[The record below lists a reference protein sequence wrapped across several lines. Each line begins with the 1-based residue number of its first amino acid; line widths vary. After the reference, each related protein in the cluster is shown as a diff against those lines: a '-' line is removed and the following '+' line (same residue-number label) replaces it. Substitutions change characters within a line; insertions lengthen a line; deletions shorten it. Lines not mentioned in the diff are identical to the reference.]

1 MKNSLNEIK
10 SNKVL
15 LRTLVGLSF
24 VLVFIFGSFRLIH
37 KQSKENLKNSISTFT
52 RNEHL
57 STNAYSLA
65 KLISDL
71 EYLNQMEC
79 VVLTEGATK
88 NAYYDTSNLPK
99 CSTFFQTTSF
109 VNFEFY
115 AINGSKFDLQ
125 YRIPTSWM
133 VIIAELLSYLITGIL
148 GLAYYRFTCNELAV
162 SELKI
167 ANAIIA
173 ASTVEMISKQVAH
186 DIRSPLAALNVAMS
200 TISGLE
206 EYNRVLMRN
215 AISRINDIANQL
227 LEKSNTTYV
236 GKMNTAGVLGAN
248 SEDCYALM
256 PTLLA
261 PLVDSIVSEKRVLFR
276 SMQMVDLE
284 ADLNEAYGLFA
295 NVNEVELK
303 RVISNLINNS
313 VEAFVEGRGRVVVSI
328 RSLTE
333 RVAIVISDNGRGI
346 PNSVLARLGEM
357 GFSYGKASSKSGAG
371 LGLFHA
377 KETVKNFGGNFK
389 ISSEEGVG
397 TTIEI
402 SLPKVKPPDWF
413 VEKLVTPVGSMII
426 SVDDDLSIHGIWR
439 RRYESF
445 GSNAPVVSHL
455 SFTSGADFKT
465 WHSAN
470 HTKYMHLFFLVDYE
484 LLNQTKTGL
493 DLIEEMNISENAVL
507 VTSRYEESEIRER
520 CARLG
525 VRLIPKAMAGSV
537 PIELQKHRVKYDAVL
552 IDDDKDITHLC
563 WSLYA
568 KENEKSFKG
577 FSAIEEFFDEAF
589 GIHPDTPI
597 YLDSNLGIGVK
608 GESFV
613 PAIAARGFKTIYI
626 ATGYEASSIPLSNA
640 IKGVVGKEPRY

>member
-1 MKNSLNEIK
+1 MKNILKEIK

-15 LRTLVGLSF
+15 LRTLIGLSF

-79 VVLTEGATK
+79 VVLTEGETK
-88 NAYYDTSNLPK
+88 KAYYDTSNLPK
-99 CSTFFQTTSF
+99 CNTFFQTTSS
-109 VNFEFY
+109 VSFEFY

-125 YRIPTSWM
+125 YRIPISWI
-133 VIIAELLSYLITGIL
+133 VIIAELLSYLIAGIL

-162 SELKI
+162 NELKI

-173 ASTVEMISKQVAH
+173 ANTVEVISKQVAH

-227 LEKSNTTYV
+227 LGKSNATYV
-236 GKMNTAGVLGAN
+236 GKMNSTGALGAK
-248 SEDCYALM
+248 SEDCHVLM
-256 PTLLA
+256 PALLA

-276 SMQMVDLE
+276 SMQMVDIE
-284 ADLNEAYGLFA
+284 ADLKEAYGLFA

-313 VEAFVEGRGRVVVSI
+313 VEAFVEGRGQVVVSI
-328 RSLTE
+328 RALAE
-333 RVAIVISDNGRGI
+333 RLAIIISDNGKGI
-346 PNSVLARLGEM
+346 PKSLLARLGEM
-357 GFSYGKASSKSGAG
+357 GFSYGKESTKSGAG

-377 KETVKNFGGNFK
+377 KETIKSFGGNFK

-402 SLPKVKPPDWF
+402 TLPKVKPPDWF
-413 VEKLVTPVGSMII
+413 VEKLVISVGSMII

-439 RRYESF
+439 GRYDSL
-445 GSNAPVVSHL
+445 GICAPVAQYL
-455 SFTSGADFKT
+455 SFTSGADFKA
-465 WHSAN
+465 WYIVN
-470 HTKYMHLFFLVDYE
+470 HTKYTNLVLLVDYE
-484 LLNQTKTGL
+484 LLNQPQTGL
-493 DLIEEMNISENAVL
+493 DLIEEMNIYENAVL
-507 VTSRYEESEIRER
+507 VTSRYEEREIRER
-520 CARLG
+520 CARVG
-525 VRLIPKAMAGSV
+525 VRLIPKAMAGTV
-537 PIELQKHRVKYDAVL
+537 PFELQKQTVKYDAVL

-568 KENEKSFKG
+568 KENGKSFKG
-577 FSAIEEFFDEAF
+577 FSAIEEFFDEAC

-597 YLDSNLGIGVK
+597 YIDSDLGRGVK

-613 PAIAARGFKTIYI
+613 PAIAERGFKTIYI
-626 ATGYEASSIPLSNA
+626 ATGYEASAIPLSNA
-640 IKGVVGKEPRY
+640 TKGVVGKEPRY